1 MTSIPAPYAVS
12 ADPAARR
19 WWDGLS
25 DESRRALKR
34 SWRDDER
41 VDPLL
46 PTARRVASF
55 LNDCVLQPEPAER
68 AWESVDWYEHSVEL
82 SVHRPNV
89 YLVICSNG
97 GGYGL
102 FDQGMLWPLQIAAG
116 RWEIQRKALSIEQH
130 DLLSRQQ
137 ASG

>member
-19 WWDGLS
+19 WWEGLS

-34 SWRDDER
+34 SWGDDER

-46 PTARRVASF
+46 PVARRVANF
-55 LNDCVLQPEPAER
+55 LNERLLQPEPTEL
-68 AWESVDWYEHSVEL
+68 AWESMDWYERNVEIF
-82 SVHRPNV
+82 SHRPQMHIW
-89 YLVICSNG
+89 ICSV
-97 GGYGL
+97 GYSRQL
-102 FDQGMLWPLQIAAG
+102 LDQGMLWPLTTVAG
-116 RWEIQRKALSIEQH
+116 RWEIPRDVLSIEQL
-130 DLLSRQQ
+130 DLLSRQE

>member
-41 VDPLL
+41 ADPLH
-46 PTARRVASF
+46 PVARNAAAY
-55 LNDCVLQPEPAER
+55 LNSCVVDRDPCEL
-68 AWESVDWYEHSVEL
+68 AWEPLDYYE
-82 SVHRPNV
+82 
-89 YLVICSNG
+89 YLMGHFS
-97 GGYGL
+97 
-102 FDQGMLWPLQIAAG
+102 DPQLWPVYFRG
-116 RWEIQRKALSIEQH
+116 MGPERWLVDGIFWPIKNGQVDRSVCSIEQH
-130 DLLSRQQ
+130 ALLSMHE
-137 ASG
+137 GNG